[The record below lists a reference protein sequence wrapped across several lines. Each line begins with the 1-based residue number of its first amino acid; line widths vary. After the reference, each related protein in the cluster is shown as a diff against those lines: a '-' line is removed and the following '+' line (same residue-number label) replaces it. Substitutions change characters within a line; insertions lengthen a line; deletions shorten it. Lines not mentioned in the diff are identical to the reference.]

1 MPEREPDRAGL
12 LAGCGVRG
20 GASVDAVMSAAE
32 ESVAPHEGQNLL
44 AESLSLPHEGHRIE
58 EELAMT
64 GKKAIITTLPLNSPA
79 AAKIRRPKRRPTVH
93 G

>member
-12 LAGCGVRG
+12 LAGRGVRG
-20 GASVDAVMSAAE
+20 GASVDAVISAAE

-44 AESLSLPHEGHRIE
+44 AESLSLPHEGHRME

-64 GKKAIITTLPLNSPA
+64 TGK
-79 AAKIRRPKRRPTVH
+79 RPS
-93 G
+93 